1 MSDKPWYKEW
11 FNSPYYHLLYFNR
24 DETEAKQFITELVKK
39 LNAQAGDR
47 VLDVACGRGRHSR
60 ILASLGF
67 DVIGIDLAP
76 DSIRIA
82 KESEKENLH
91 FYQHDMRL
99 PYSVNYFDYAFN
111 FFTSFGYFRTRRENE
126 NVVRT
131 IADAIKHGGTLVM
144 DYLNVQYA
152 ESHLKSRETKEIN
165 GIQFFL
171 TRWFDENY
179 FYKKVEVEDEALSEP
194 YVITEQVSKF
204 SLGDF
209 NDMFAYH
216 GLQMQEVY
224 GDYQF
229 GPYDVNKSPRLL
241 MTAKKKD

>member
-24 DETEAKQFITELVKK
+24 NEAEAKKFIEELLKILK
-39 LNAQAGDR
+39 PAAGTR
-47 VLDVACGRGRHSR
+47 MLDVACGRGRHSK

-76 DSIRIA
+76 DSIKIA

-91 FYQHDMRL
+91 FFLHDMRL
-99 PYSVNYFDYAFN
+99 PYSVNYFDCAFN
-111 FFTSFGYFRTRRENE
+111 FFTSFGYFRSRRENE
-126 NVVRT
+126 NAVRT
-131 IADAIKHGGTLVM
+131 VADALKHGGTFVL

-152 ESHLKSRETKEIN
+152 ESHLKARESTEIN

-171 TRWFDENY
+171 SRWFDENY
-179 FYKKVEVEDEALSEP
+179 FYKKVEVEDENRSEP
-194 YVITEQVSKF
+194 YIITEQVCKF

-216 GLQMQEVY
+216 GLQMQDVF

-241 MTAKKKD
+241 MVASKKK